1 MDNIYELFDKLDIS
15 YRKIEHE
22 AVYTVEEAQKIEG
35 MIDGIG
41 CKNLFLKDK
50 KGSYYLYMFKEDK
63 RADLKELSKY
73 LQCGRL
79 SFGDKSELYDCLKL
93 KKGSVTP
100 LGVINDD
107 SRRVAIVLDKELSGR
122 NVLLHPNINTATVS
136 LKYEDLIKII
146 NYCENNYFEI

>member
-22 AVYTVEEAQKIEG
+22 AVYTVEDADKIEG

-50 KGSYYLYMFKEDK
+50 KGSYYLYMLKEDK

-73 LQCGRL
+73 FQCGRL
-79 SFGDKSELYDCLKL
+79 RFGDESELYDCLKL

-107 SRRVAIVLDKELSGR
+107 SGRVVIVLDKELSGK
-122 NVLLHPNINTATVS
+122 NVLVHPNINTATVS
-136 LKYEDLIKII
+136 LKYEDVIKII
-146 NYCENNYFEI
+146 NYCGNSYFEI